1 MDLSVWSHYYIKKG
15 YNNNTFR
22 TISGGLYMVI
32 GFVGLG
38 IMGNRW
44 QRIFAELDTH

>member
-1 MDLSVWSHYYIKKG
+1 MAALLYKKKG

-38 IMGNRW
+38 IMGKPMAKNLLQSW
-44 QRIFAELDTH
+44 IHIDC